1 MITAVQNRW
10 FYIILF
16 SFIAL
21 NSLLIANEIYY
32 LSILPAAILVS
43 LFAFVS
49 LDKLIFII
57 IFFTPL
63 SLTVE
68 FSSFA
73 ALNLPTEPLIFG
85 AMLIFFFRLL
95 YDGGFDRKILLH
107 PVTLAL
113 LFHLVWMF
121 ITCFTSTMP
130 LVSFKFFLARLWF
143 IIVFYFLAT
152 QLFIARKNIHRFI
165 WLFGIPLAAVVVYS
179 VFGLFQYG
187 FQKQS
192 LYWIMEPFFKDHTI
206 YGAVLALVFPLYF
219 AFAFDN
225 TYSRIKRLYGL
236 FFFSL
241 LLLGIILSYTRAT
254 WLSIF
259 GAMGIYLL
267 FLFRIRWYYVGLM
280 GVGALL
286 VLFSFRTE
294 ITMKLG
300 KNKQSS
306 SERIDE
312 HLKSVSNIK
321 SDASNMERI
330 NRWASALRMFQD
342 KPITG
347 FGPGTYK
354 FQYAPYQ
361 RSTETTYV
369 STNSGTMGN
378 AHSEYLGPL
387 SESGLL
393 GMLSIVAVFI
403 LTLVSASRVY
413 NQADSVWVK
422 RLSIAAIIGLST
434 YYLHG
439 FLNNFLD
446 SDKAAVPFFAMTAMI
461 VALDVYHRKNS
472 QIQYA
477 ATSNPN

>member
-1 MITAVQNRW
+1 MISAVQTRW
-10 FYIILF
+10 FYIVLLL
-16 SFIAL
+16 FIAL
-21 NSLLIANEIYY
+21 NSALIANEFYY
-32 LSILPAAILVS
+32 LPLLPAIIIVS
-43 LFAFVS
+43 LFAFIS
-49 LDKLIFII
+49 LDKLIYII
-57 IFFTPL
+57 VFFTPL
-63 SLTVE
+63 SLNVE
-68 FSSFA
+68 IDNFA

-95 YDGGFDRKILLH
+95 YEGGFDRKVLLH
-107 PVTLAL
+107 PVTLAII
-113 LFHLVWMF
+113 FHLIWLF

-130 LVSFKFFLARLWF
+130 FVSFKFFLARLWF
-143 IIVFYFLAT
+143 VVVFYFLVS
-152 QLFIARKNIHRFI
+152 QLFIYKKNIHRFI
-165 WLFGIPLAAVVVYS
+165 WLFGITLAAVVVYS

-192 LYWIMEPFFKDHTI
+192 LYWIMDPFFKDHTI

-225 TYSRIKRLYGL
+225 TYSRTKRLYGL
-236 FFFSL
+236 FLFTL
-241 LLLGIILSYTRAT
+241 LLLGIVLSYTRAT
-254 WLSIF
+254 WLSLF

-267 FLFRIRWYYVGLM
+267 FLFKIRWHYVLLM
-280 GVGALL
+280 AVGVLL
-286 VLFSFRTE
+286 IAFSFQTE
-294 ITMKLG
+294 IMMKLG

-312 HLKSVSNIK
+312 HLKSVSNIR

-330 NRWASALRMFQD
+330 NRWASAIRMFQD

-387 SESGLL
+387 SESGLP
-393 GMLSIVAVFI
+393 GMLSVIMLFL
-403 LTLVSASRVY
+403 LTIYTASRVY
-413 NQADSVWVK
+413 INSKMAWVR
-422 RLSIAAIIGLST
+422 RLGIASIIGLCT

-446 SDKAAVPFFAMTAMI
+446 SDKAAVPFFAMTALL
-461 VALDVYHRKNS
+461 VSLDIYHKNTES
-472 QIQYA
+472 Q
-477 ATSNPN
+477 SVK

>member
-1 MITAVQNRW
+1 LIKSLQYKW
-10 FYIILF
+10 FYAILLA
-16 SFIAL
+16 FIAI
-21 NSLLIANEIYY
+21 NSVLIANEIF
-32 LSILPAAILVS
+32 LLPLLPAIILIF
-43 LFAFVS
+43 LFAFIA
-49 LDKLIFII
+49 LDKLVFFIV
-57 IFFTPL
+57 FFTPL
-63 SLTVE
+63 SLTIE
-68 FSSFA
+68 FSNFA

-107 PVTLAL
+107 PVSLAI

-121 ITCFTSTMP
+121 ITALTSTMP

-143 IIVFYFLAT
+143 VVVFYFLAT
-152 QLFIARKNIHRFI
+152 QLFRDQKNIHRFI
-165 WLFGIPLAAVVVYS
+165 WFFGIPLAAVVVYS
-179 VFGLFQYG
+179 IFGLFKFG
-187 FQKQS
+187 FAKEA
-192 LYWIMEPFFKDHTI
+192 LYWIMDPFFKDHTI

-219 AFAFDN
+219 AFSFDN
-225 TYSRIKRLYGL
+225 TYTRTKRLYGL
-236 FFFSL
+236 FFFLL

-267 FLFRIRWYYVGLM
+267 FMLKIRWQYVGLM
-280 GVGALL
+280 AVGVLL
-286 VLFSFRTE
+286 VAFTFQSE
-294 ITMKLG
+294 IRMKLG

-330 NRWASALRMFQD
+330 NRWAAALRMFQD
-342 KPITG
+342 KPLLG

-354 FQYAPYQ
+354 FKYAAYQ

-387 SESGLL
+387 SESGLF
-393 GMLSIVAVFI
+393 GTLSVVAIFL
-403 LTLVSASRVY
+403 LTLISGSRVY
-413 NQADSVWVK
+413 NKSQNIWAK
-422 RLSIAAIIGLST
+422 RLGIAAIVGLST

-446 SDKAAVPFFAMTAMI
+446 SDKAAVPFFAMTAII
-461 VALDVYHRKNS
+461 VALDVYHKKAHAKEETE
-472 QIQYA
+472 IVG
-477 ATSNPN
+477 